1 MILVI
6 TGLFNSLSVVVLF
19 NFNKP
24 AHIERSWCEN
34 VQRSCLRKARRWH
47 CSLEQDDSDSSI
59 KRATIA
65 CRLVVWAERKLS
77 ILEGICEQPDWRV
90 QQCSDYQITDEMKSA
105 CLASLILEA
114 CECRP
119 SREHCTVWQNG

>member
-19 NFNKP
+19 NLNKP
-24 AHIERSWCEN
+24 AYIERSWCEN
-34 VQRSCLRKARRWH
+34 VQRSCLRKAQRWH
-47 CSLEQDDSDSSI
+47 CSLEQDDGVSSI

-65 CRLVVWAERKLS
+65 CRLVVWAELKPS
-77 ILEGICEQPDWRV
+77 ILEGICEQSDRRV

-114 CECRP
+114 FEFQP
-119 SREHCTVWQNG
+119 SRKHCTVWQNG